1 MDHHPTELEER
12 LRRVLRLR
20 AEGLGAMAAVPPKAL
35 RRARRKFARTIVV
48 CVVALGLVGYG
59 ATLGIRAVTRPHP
72 PIPAV
77 PIPAGP
83 LRIAVVAS
91 IPGEFAEAPLLQE
104 VGAGARDAGSDLGV
118 PVAVRTLGTLEQ
130 ELHDGLQS
138 AEARLLGDG
147 YNVVIGLQVRG
158 SDFGNPQDTTTTL
171 AAFHPRALFVS
182 LDDPEGVTG
191 REPLNVLTVTLQVQE
206 AAYLA
211 GNLAALV
218 LEQRGG
224 PQLIGVIEGGPMVRS
239 GGLAHQ
245 ALEQADAYVGGFRAG
260 AKAANPGI
268 RFLYEFA
275 GEALDAPCGDAAR
288 REVARGAQV
297 VFALSGPC
305 TESALREAGRVG
317 ALGVGVG
324 RDWSSLG
331 PFVLTSVI
339 KHEDEAVLRTIE
351 AIVNRDVP
359 GVELRLGLAEG
370 AVGLGAVS
378 PTVPAD
384 IIARVEDV
392 KGEVESGQISEIP
405 IRRR

>member
-275 GEALDAPCGDAAR
+275 GEALDAPCGDA
-288 REVARGAQV
+288 
-297 VFALSGPC
+297 
-305 TESALREAGRVG
+305 
-317 ALGVGVG
+317 
-324 RDWSSLG
+324 SLG